1 MLASPEGKMYFGE
14 GELSE
19 RFLGDLPRKILFER
33 EGSTQGPSAP
43 EKLYASES
51 TSGQS
56 QTAAILPYNSIN
68 KAAGIIYDRRRLKRI
83 GGRDR
88 HSYMEASATSRER

>member
-56 QTAAILPYNSIN
+56 QTAIN

-83 GGRDR
+83 GGRDW